1 MTFEEQKGDNNPQQ
15 QQQQQKLS
23 SIKTTTTQWSNIDAL
38 NQLMTPVPMTDSDLQ
53 QELDFYAS
61 TQFRYDTAPRTM
73 NATASSTPQQRNNAF
88 QRSTPQMNIPV
99 DPNDYAS
106 SNLRNEAANFTTT
119 SSNTLTNYNNG
130 NSLSMLF
137 EQHRQGQTNNSDVLL
152 GHGS

>member
-1 MTFEEQKGDNNPQQ
+1 MTFEEQKGDNNLHQ

-23 SIKTTTTQWSNIDAL
+23 SIKTTTQWSSIDAL
-38 NQLMTPVPMTDSDLQ
+38 NQLMTPVPITDSDLQ

-61 TQFRYDTAPRTM
+61 TQFRYD
-73 NATASSTPQQRNNAF
+73 ATPKPMDSTIPSTTQTNNTF

-106 SNLRNEAANFTTT
+106 SNLRNEGTTFPTSANT
-119 SSNTLTNYNNG
+119 STNYSNG

-137 EQHRQGQTNNSDVLL
+137 EQHRQRQTNNGDVLL
-152 GHGS
+152 GHGL